1 MKSAELLLDA
11 FSRIQDAVHE
21 AVEGLSDD
29 ELTERIDPDAN
40 TVAWLVWHLSRI
52 QDDHIADAF
61 GTEQVWTSE
70 GFSGRFG
77 LPFPEDA
84 TGYGHTSA
92 QVAAVRAPADLL
104 LDYYDTVH
112 ARTVEHITSLTD
124 ADLDRVVDTR
134 WTPHVTLGV
143 RIVSVITDDN
153 QHVGQ
158 AAYVRG
164 VVERAGGAG

>member
-1 MKSAELLLDA
+1 MKSADLLLDA
-11 FSRIQDAVHE
+11 FGRVREAVHE
-21 AVEGLSDD
+21 AVEGLSEDD
-29 ELTERIDPDAN
+29 LTVRVDPDAN
-40 TVAWLVWHLSRI
+40 TIAWLVWHLTRV

-61 GTEQVWTSE
+61 GTEQTWTAD
-70 GFSGRFG
+70 GWSGRFG

-84 TGYGHTSA
+84 TGFGHSSK
-92 QVAAVRAPADLL
+92 QVAAVRASADLL
-104 LDYYDTVH
+104 LGYHDAVQ
-112 ARTVEHITSLTD
+112 ARTVEHVGSVTN

-143 RIVSVITDDN
+143 RLISVVAEGN

-164 VVERAGGAG
+164 LVERR

>member
-21 AVEGLSDD
+21 AVEGLSDG
-29 ELTERIDPDAN
+29 ELAERIDPDAN
-40 TVAWLVWHLSRI
+40 SIAWLVWHLTRI

-61 GTEQVWTSE
+61 GTEQIWTSE

-112 ARTVEHITSLTD
+112 ARTVEHVTPLTE

-164 VVERAGGAG
+164 VVERAG